1 MSKIVAFLPM
11 RKGSQRVKNK
21 NIRNFAGIEGGLTFI
36 KISQLLKVKKI
47 DKIVVSTNDEEVKKI
62 AKSFENEK
70 IVIDGRPEDLASSST
85 STDDLISYVPS
96 IIKEDSIVLW
106 THVTSPFVDEKI
118 YEAMIEKYFE
128 ENSKFD
134 SLMSVNKIQTFL
146 WNSKKPINYN
156 RDKEKWPRTQTIE
169 PLYEVNSAVFIADI
183 EIYKTLNDRI
193 GNKPY
198 LYELDKIK
206 SFDIDWEEDFEIAE
220 ILWRKYGKI

>member
-1 MSKIVAFLPM
+1 MSKIVAFLPI

-21 NIRNFAGIEGGLTFI
+21 NIRNFAGIDGGLTFI

-47 DKIVVSTNDEEVKKI
+47 DKIIVSTNDEKVKKI

-70 IVIDGRPEDLASSST
+70 IVIDNRPENLASSST
-85 STDDLISYVPS
+85 STDDLIRYVPS
-96 IIKEDSIVLW
+96 IIKNSIVLW

-118 YEAMIEKYFE
+118 YEVMIEKYFE
-128 ENSKFD
+128 ENNKYD

-198 LYELDKIK
+198 LYELDKIT